1 MDLSTSW
8 IITRKDFSIFRK
20 KRYVLYSLI
29 GVPVII
35 SILLPV
41 VTQLIIS
48 RKGLPPAGIVVFL
61 DAFSFFYIILAAL
74 LPVTLASYSIVGE
87 KVEKSLEPLLT
98 TPITDQEFLLGKIL
112 AAFVPALISVYAG
125 LTAFMIIE
133 DALTSPYLGYFY
145 FPNENI
151 ALFMAAVIPIIA
163 LYSVEMNI
171 IISSR
176 INDVRAATQLGVLP
190 IVPFWPLY
198 VMFEVNYIEFNTTT
212 LLILCAVVVLA
223 DILLFPL
230 TKALFRR
237 EEILTKWK

>member
-1 MDLSTSW
+1 MDWSNSW
-8 IITRKDFSIFRK
+8 TITRKDFSIFRK
-20 KRYVLYSLI
+20 KKYVLYSLI
-29 GVPVII
+29 GVPVIL

-48 RKGLPPAGIVVFL
+48 RKNLPPAGIVVFL
-61 DAFSFFYIILAAL
+61 DAFSFFYILLAAL
-74 LPVTLASYSIVGE
+74 LPVALASYSIVGE

-98 TPITDQEFLLGKIL
+98 TPLKNQELLLGKVL
-112 AAFVPALISVYAG
+112 AAFIPALISVYAG

-133 DALTSPYLGYFY
+133 DALTSKYLGYFY
-145 FPNENI
+145 FPNGNI
-151 ALFMAAVIPIIA
+151 ALIMATVIPLIA
-163 LYSVEMNI
+163 LYSIEVNI

-176 INDVRAATQLGVLP
+176 INDIRAATQLGVLP

-198 VMFEVNYIEFNTTT
+198 VMFELNYIEFNTNT
-212 LLILCAVVVLA
+212 LIILCVIVLVVDA
-223 DILLFPL
+223 LLFPL